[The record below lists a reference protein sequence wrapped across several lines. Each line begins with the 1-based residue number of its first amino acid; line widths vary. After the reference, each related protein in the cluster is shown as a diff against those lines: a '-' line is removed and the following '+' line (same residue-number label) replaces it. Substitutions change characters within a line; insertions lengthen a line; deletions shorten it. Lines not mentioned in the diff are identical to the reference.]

1 MPLTS
6 SSSYPL
12 SSQPRF
18 LLSSPLLFSSL
29 VVWVCPCLPSPSSS
43 PFPSSLPPS
52 HKRESARLSP
62 GEDSAMKG
70 AKSKGAAKP
79 DAKLAVKSKGA
90 EKPAAKGRK
99 GKAGKDPNK
108 PKRAPS
114 AFFVFMGF
122 SFDLVSLREEFRKEF
137 KEKNPKNKSVAAVGK
152 AAGDRW
158 KSLTEADKAPYVAK
172 ANKLKAEYNKAIA
185 AYNKGESTAKKA
197 PAKEEEED
205 DEEES
210 DKSKSEVNDE
220 DDDEGSE
227 EDEDDDE

>member
-1 MPLTS
+1 
-6 SSSYPL
+6 
-12 SSQPRF
+12 
-18 LLSSPLLFSSL
+18 
-29 VVWVCPCLPSPSSS
+29 
-43 PFPSSLPPS
+43 
-52 HKRESARLSP
+52 
-62 GEDSAMKG
+62 MKG
-70 AKSKGAAKP
+70 AKSKGVARA

-90 EKPAAKGRK
+90 EKPAARGRK

-114 AFFVFMGF
+114 AFFVFMA
-122 SFDLVSLREEFRKEF
+122 EFRQEF

-158 KSLTEADKAPYVAK
+158 KSLTDAAKAPYIAK

-185 AYNKGESTAKKA
+185 AYNNGESTAAATKKKA
-197 PAKEEEED
+197 PARDEEEE

-210 DKSKSEVNDE
+210 DKSKSEVHDE

-227 EDEDDDE
+227 EEDGDDE

>member
-1 MPLTS
+1 MPS
-6 SSSYPL
+6 RGGRPSYPL
-12 SSQPRF
+12 LVLPASLCLLLPFPFPSAAQAIAF
-18 LLSSPLLFSSL
+18 LLSF
-29 VVWVCPCLPSPSSS
+29 VQ
-43 PFPSSLPPS
+43 
-52 HKRESARLSP
+52 E
-62 GEDSAMKG
+62 SAMKG
-70 AKSKGAAKP
+70 AKSKGAAKA

-90 EKPAAKGRK
+90 EKPAARGRK

-114 AFFVFMGF
+114 AFF
-122 SFDLVSLREEFRKEF
+122 LVLVREEFRKEF

-158 KSLTEADKAPYVAK
+158 KSLTESDKAPYVAK
-172 ANKLKAEYNKAIA
+172 ANKLKGEYNKAIA
-185 AYNKGESTAKKA
+185 AYNKGESTAATKKA
-197 PAKEEEED
+197 PAKEEEEE

-227 EDEDDDE
+227 EEEDDDE

>member
-1 MPLTS
+1 
-6 SSSYPL
+6 
-12 SSQPRF
+12 
-18 LLSSPLLFSSL
+18 
-29 VVWVCPCLPSPSSS
+29 
-43 PFPSSLPPS
+43 
-52 HKRESARLSP
+52 
-62 GEDSAMKG
+62 MKG
-70 AKSKGAAKP
+70 AKSKGAAKA

-90 EKPAAKGRK
+90 EKPAARGRK
-99 GKAGKDPNK
+99 AKAGKDPNK

-114 AFFVFMGF
+114 AFFVFM
-122 SFDLVSLREEFRKEF
+122 EEFRKEF

-158 KSLTEADKAPYVAK
+158 KSLTDADKAPYVAK

-185 AYNKGESTAKKA
+185 AYNKGESTAATKKA
-197 PAKEEEED
+197 PAKEEEEE

-227 EDEDDDE
+227 EEEDDDE

>member
-1 MPLTS
+1 
-6 SSSYPL
+6 
-12 SSQPRF
+12 
-18 LLSSPLLFSSL
+18 
-29 VVWVCPCLPSPSSS
+29 
-43 PFPSSLPPS
+43 
-52 HKRESARLSP
+52 
-62 GEDSAMKG
+62 MKG

-90 EKPAAKGRK
+90 EKPAAKGRN

-114 AFFVFMGF
+114 AFFVFM
-122 SFDLVSLREEFRKEF
+122 EEFRKEF